1 MDRYRAHRPQIVDE
15 VVDDEALLIDLTT
28 GAYFSAV
35 GAGAVAWSG
44 AAAGQTAVEI
54 AAMIAEQFSISTV
67 DAERDVGAFLE
78 TLVTEGLLAER
89 PADLVP
95 EPVGAIVTTRAYQAP
110 SLEKYTDLSD
120 LILLD
125 PVHDVSEAGWPQR
138 QPNS

>member
-1 MDRYRAHRPQIVDE
+1 M
-15 VVDDEALLIDLTT
+15 DDEALLIDLTT